1 MKAGE
6 RGEPRN
12 GLLAAAIAAVV
23 VAVYAPALAG
33 GFVWDDNVLVTRHPA
48 VQQLQSLGT
57 YFGQLFWTNPEFDES
72 PAFYRPITILTY
84 AVQQRLFGSEPFF
97 FHLFNVLVHAT
108 SCVLLFFVC
117 RRAGASARAAALGAL
132 LFGTFPRLS
141 ESVAWISGRTDL
153 LASCAVLAAWLLHDS
168 APGRTARR
176 GGAAL
181 LLLLGLMAKE
191 VAIAGALA
199 LAAHETWRA
208 VRGRA
213 TPGRALTNLAPMAAA
228 LVVYASARAMAWQA
242 GSAAGTGL
250 PPAERPLAALHA
262 LGRYAAMLADPLR
275 PRLLIGVLGEVS
287 PLLVAVGAVT
297 ATAGGVAGVALL
309 RRARE
314 PHAFAA
320 AALVGGA
327 LLPVLHLVPISGDV
341 VAADRYLYLPAAG
354 LALLGALAANALPQR
369 ARAGAAAAALLLAM
383 AFAVTTSRR
392 AGLWA
397 DELAFWHTAARES
410 GSAQAMGHAGLGEA
424 LLRRE
429 RFVEALAAFLEAERR
444 GVQRSGTASEYVTAN
459 MALCLSEL
467 GRHDEALLRLER
479 VAARHPKAPLHHVN
493 LALVHARRLDFAA
506 AERALAAA
514 LALYPDYPRA
524 LGLRQAVIGSRRE
537 WEALPPPQPDE
548 ATAVRATRAQV
559 HSRLGNRREAERH
572 WSAVL
577 AARDA
582 SGEDL
587 HRAAVF
593 LVLRGDPERAR
604 NALARLR
611 QSPGWDARAREL
623 EAALAARRSAG

>member
-6 RGEPRN
+6 RAEPRD
-12 GLLAAAIAAVV
+12 GLLAAAIAAAV
-23 VAVYAPALAG
+23 VAIYAPALAG

-72 PAFYRPITILTY
+72 PAFYRPITILSY
-84 AVQQRLFGSEPFF
+84 AVQQRLFGPEPFF

-168 APGRTARR
+168 EPGRTARR
-176 GGAAL
+176 VAAAL

-199 LAAHETWRA
+199 LSAHETWRA

-213 TPGRALTNLAPMAAA
+213 TPGRALTNLAPLAAA
-228 LVVYASARAMAWQA
+228 LVVYAGARAIAWQA
-242 GSAAGTGL
+242 GSAADAGL
-250 PPAERPLAALHA
+250 PPAERPVAALHT

-287 PLLVAVGAVT
+287 PLLVAVGAIT
-297 ATAGGVAGVALL
+297 AAAGGGAAVALL
-309 RRARE
+309 RRARD

-320 AALVGGA
+320 AALVSGA

-354 LALLGALAANALPQR
+354 LAVLGVLAAR
-369 ARAGAAAAALLLAM
+369 AIPERAQAGAATAALLLAL
-383 AFAVTTSRR
+383 AFASTTSRR
-392 AGLWA
+392 AGVWA
-397 DELAFWHTAARES
+397 DEMDFWQTAAREA
-410 GSAQAMGHAGLGEA
+410 GPAQAMGHAGLGEA

-429 RFVEALAAFLEAERR
+429 RFEEALASFVEAERR
-444 GVQRSGTASEYVTAN
+444 SLQRSGTASEYVTAN

-467 GRHDEALLRLER
+467 GRHDDALLRLEH

-493 LALVHARRLDFAA
+493 LALVHARRLDFDAS
-506 AERALAAA
+506 ESALGVA
-514 LALYPDYPRA
+514 LTLYPDYPRA
-524 LGLRQAVIGSRRE
+524 SGLRQAVILSRSE

-548 ATAVRATRAQV
+548 ATAVRAARARV
-559 HSRLGNRREAERH
+559 HGRLGNRREAERH

-577 AARDA
+577 AADDARD
-582 SGEDL
+582 EDL
-587 HRAAVF
+587 HRAAVY

-604 NALARLR
+604 IALARLR
-611 QSPGWDARAREL
+611 QAPGWDARAREL